1 MDLTTI
7 GVKLG
12 YAVETEA
19 GKKPTVFT
27 WLKRCKN
34 IGGIE
39 LTSDKID
46 VTALEDLIKQY
57 AEGVADTGG
66 DWAFTFGLNDD
77 VVAALTKLR
86 EDSVAAKKTGLATW
100 FDVWFPGLA
109 KSFYI
114 VAEPG
119 MIPMPE
125 IGQGSAAEININCTI
140 NEYKGL
146 AEAIEP
152 TEKGAA
158 E

>member
-12 YAVETEA
+12 YATEETK
-19 GKKPTVFT
+19 GTKPTAFK

-39 LTSDKID
+39 LTTDKID
-46 VTALEDLIKQY
+46 VTALEDKIKQY

-66 DWAFTFGLNDD
+66 DWALTFGLNDD
-77 VVAALTKLR
+77 VVAALTTLR
-86 EDSVAAKKTGLATW
+86 EESVEAKNTGKATW
-100 FDVWFPGLA
+100 FNVWFPGLA

-114 VAEPG
+114 IAEPG

-125 IGQGSAAEININCTI
+125 VGVASAAEININCTI

-146 AEAIEP
+146 DTAIEP
-152 TEKGAA
+152 GE
-158 E
+158 

>member
-12 YAVETEA
+12 YAVESTA
-19 GKKPTVFT
+19 GQKPTAFT

-39 LTSDKID
+39 LTSEKID
-46 VTALEDLIKQY
+46 VTALEDKVKQY

-66 DWAFTFGLNDD
+66 EWALTFGLNDG
-77 VVAALTKLR
+77 VVDALTALR
-86 EDSVAAKKTGLATW
+86 EASQTAKESGKATW
-100 FDVWFPGLA
+100 FNVWFPGLK

-125 IGQGSAAEININCTI
+125 VAQGSPAEININCTI

-146 AEAIEP
+146 DTAIEP
-152 TEKGAA
+152 VDKA

>member
-12 YAVETEA
+12 YAVESA
-19 GKKPTVFT
+19 SGQKPAAFT

-39 LTSDKID
+39 LTSEKID
-46 VTALEDLIKQY
+46 VTALEDKVKQY

-66 DWAFTFGLNDD
+66 EWALTFGLNDD
-77 VVAALTKLR
+77 VVAALTALR
-86 EDSVAAKKTGLATW
+86 DESIAAKETGLATW
-100 FDVWFPGLA
+100 FNVWFPGLK

-125 IGQGSAAEININCTI
+125 VAQGSPAEININCTI

-146 AEAIEP
+146 DTAIEP
-152 TEKGAA
+152 VDKA

>member
-12 YAVETEA
+12 YAIETVK
-19 GKKPTVFT
+19 GTKPTTFN

-34 IGGIE
+34 IAGIE
-39 LTSDKID
+39 LSTDKID
-46 VTALEDLIKQY
+46 VTALEDKIKQY

-66 DWAFTFGLNDD
+66 DWALTFGLNDD
-77 VVAALTKLR
+77 VVTALTKLR
-86 EDSVAAKKTGLATW
+86 TDSVTAKNTGLATW
-100 FDVWFPGLA
+100 FNVWFPGLA

-114 VAEPG
+114 LAEPG

-125 IGQGSAAEININCTI
+125 VGQGNAAEININCTI

-146 AEAIEP
+146 DVAIEP
-152 TEKGAA
+152 TEPAG